1 MNITFYLFVLVN
13 AKKQV
18 TKPNAPKPETKR
30 RTCSKWSTH
39 EKAIFF
45 EALKEVICFFFSK
58 NILFVV
64 KKYV

>member
-45 EALKEVICFFFSK
+45 EALKEVIFFF
-58 NILFVV
+58 
-64 KKYV
+64 